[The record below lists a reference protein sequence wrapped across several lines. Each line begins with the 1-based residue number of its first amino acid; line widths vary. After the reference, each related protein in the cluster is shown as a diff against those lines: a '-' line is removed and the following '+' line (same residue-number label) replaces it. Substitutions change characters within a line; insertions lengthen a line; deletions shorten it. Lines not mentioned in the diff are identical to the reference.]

1 MQDNIYIAKL
11 RELVDYS
18 IYDALVGMLCAF
30 IFGVL
35 ANRFLSK
42 VSSSSN
48 QDDSNINENN
58 ECEADIDNLE
68 DQDIKMVFITKVE
81 GKSTKLAK
89 NVSDASVELYKL
101 NLLKGNEYNHKV
113 LNIWDTFGSK
123 KIVLKVKE
131 EAEIQEIITKL
142 DSTDIPYYK
151 HPTYPLIAVGPEV
164 SEKINKF
171 TGHLK
176 LLN

>member
-1 MQDNIYIAKL
+1 MQDNIYIEKL
-11 RELVDYS
+11 RELTQYS
-18 IYDALVGMLCAF
+18 LYDVLVGMLCAF

-35 ANRFLSK
+35 VNRFLSK
-42 VSSSSN
+42 GKSSN
-48 QDDSNINENN
+48 MQDEPTINESN
-58 ECEADIDNLE
+58 ENYDNDNLE

-101 NLLKGNEYNHKV
+101 NLLKGSEYNHKV

-123 KIVLKVKE
+123 KIVLKVKLE
-131 EAEIQEIITKL
+131 TEIEEIIAQL
-142 DSTDIPYYK
+142 DTTDIPYFK
-151 HPTYPLIAVGPEV
+151 HPSFPLIAVGPEV